1 MIKCIQDSFY
11 KIASDALLVS
21 QQLAKILKS
30 GINSSGNQAAY
41 MPYVSDLYTTTLIR
55 LKQTDIDQEV
65 KERAINCM

>member
-1 MIKCIQDSFY
+1 MVKCIQDSFY

-21 QQLAKILKS
+21 QQLAKILR
-30 GINSSGNQAAY
+30 GAINANTNPNY
-41 MPYVSDLYTTTLIR
+41 MSYVSELYATTLIR

>member
-1 MIKCIQDSFY
+1 MVKCIQDSFY

-21 QQLAKILKS
+21 QQLAKIFR
-30 GINSSGNQAAY
+30 GAINANTNPNY
-41 MPYVSDLYTTTLIR
+41 MSYVSELYATTLIR